1 LRESHLNPKQRKIFT
16 KMLVKALGQHGN
28 PYKRCVISLGI
39 GKKIYKDCLLRLEE
53 SLYRV
58 GFDGDFIYWNDYF
71 PEGCS
76 EHFDAPFGFK
86 PFCFYE
92 ARNLGYRQILWIDS
106 PCVAI
111 RSLQPVFESMKENGY
126 ILFNNNY
133 SQTMGQWSSDEALAT
148 NAISREE
155 ALLIPEIPCSVL
167 GLDVQ
172 DPRAQQFLEQWHQI
186 MSDGVTAK
194 GTKDKIR
201 DWEDYQSIAWNRNNR
216 ISSDIRVKGHR
227 HDQTAAGI
235 VAHRLGM
242 QPYSDYLKDIHY
254 QAKPVKRNT
263 IILHHRE
270 FGESITPLSEIY
282 YRVFFKT
289 PFVDNPRSFLRKL
302 RSVARGFRT
311 HA

>member
-1 LRESHLNPKQRKIFT
+1 
-16 KMLVKALGQHGN
+16 
-28 PYKRCVISLGI
+28 
-39 GKKIYKDCLLRLEE
+39 
-53 SLYRV
+53 
-58 GFDGDFIYWNDYF
+58 
-71 PEGCS
+71 
-76 EHFDAPFGFK
+76 
-86 PFCFYE
+86 
-92 ARNLGYRQILWIDS
+92 
-106 PCVAI
+106 
-111 RSLQPVFESMKENGY
+111 MKENGY

>member
-1 LRESHLNPKQRKIFT
+1 
-16 KMLVKALGQHGN
+16 
-28 PYKRCVISLGI
+28 
-39 GKKIYKDCLLRLEE
+39 
-53 SLYRV
+53 
-58 GFDGDFIYWNDYF
+58 
-71 PEGCS
+71 
-76 EHFDAPFGFK
+76 
-86 PFCFYE
+86 
-92 ARNLGYRQILWIDS
+92 
-106 PCVAI
+106 
-111 RSLQPVFESMKENGY
+111 
-126 ILFNNNY
+126 
-133 SQTMGQWSSDEALAT
+133 
-148 NAISREE
+148 
-155 ALLIPEIPCSVL
+155 
-167 GLDVQ
+167 
-172 DPRAQQFLEQWHQI
+172 

-242 QPYSDYLKDIHY
+242 QPYSDFLKDIHY
-254 QAKPVKRNT
+254 QAKPVTRNT

-270 FGESITPLSEIY
+270 FSESITPLSEIY